1 MKIISGSLYQRQ
13 YFDNE
18 TDLVYN
24 RFRYYDLST
33 GSYIS
38 QDPIGLAGGNPTL
51 YGRYLIVMINQKR

>member
-1 MKIISGSLYQRQ
+1 MKIISGRLYQRQ

-38 QDPIGLAGGNPTL
+38 QDPVGLTGGNPTL
-51 YGRYLIVMINQKR
+51 YGMYLIVMINQKR

>member
-1 MKIISGSLYQRQ
+1 MSGRHYQRQ

-38 QDPIGLAGGNPTL
+38 QDPIGLTGENPTL
-51 YGRYLIVMINQKR
+51 YGVIVIINQKR